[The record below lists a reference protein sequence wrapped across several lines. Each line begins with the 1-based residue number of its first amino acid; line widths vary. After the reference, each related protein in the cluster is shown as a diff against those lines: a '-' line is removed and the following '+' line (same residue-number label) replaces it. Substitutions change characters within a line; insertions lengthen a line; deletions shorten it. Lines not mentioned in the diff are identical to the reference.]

1 MLNSEEQDLLW
12 KFRFYL
18 CSHKKALI
26 KFLKCINWGTP
37 DEAQQALNLLSK
49 WAAMDVEDALEL
61 LGPTF
66 KQREV
71 RRYAIGRLAQA
82 SDEDLLLYLLQLV
95 QALKYENFDDI
106 NGSYNLMFPNLSAA
120 TQPSQDGSNVN
131 DQTTNAVDVN
141 RKQRQFSLNPPNLF
155 SGTVQVAPSNISSS
169 SLYGDGV
176 AVPSVGSN
184 VSSNLPNYVNEEMQN
199 YGNFSNL
206 CVFLIQRAC
215 RNPTLANYLF
225 WYLSIE
231 VEEQASIRK
240 QHENIHKM
248 YALVRKMFLKVLKNG
263 KSCVNMCSYDK
274 N

>member
-1 MLNSEEQDLLW
+1 
-12 KFRFYL
+12 
-18 CSHKKALI
+18 
-26 KFLKCINWGTP
+26 
-37 DEAQQALNLLSK
+37 
-49 WAAMDVEDALEL
+49 MDVEDALEL

-106 NGSYNLMFPNLSAA
+106 NGSYNQMFPNLSAA
-120 TQPSQDGSNVN
+120 TQTLQDGSNLI

-141 RKQRQFSLNPPNLF
+141 RKQRQLSLNTQNLF
-155 SGTVQVAPSNISSS
+155 SGTVPLAISNISSNSLHGDGHSFGVSIASAGSNISSS
-169 SLYGDGV
+169 L
-176 AVPSVGSN
+176 SV
-184 VSSNLPNYVNEEMQN
+184 NLPIYVNEEMQS

-206 CVFLIQRAC
+206 SVFLIQRAC

-263 KSCVNMCSYDK
+263 KCCVNMSSYDK
-274 N
+274 S